1 AERQRAYPK
10 EVKSTTKSH
19 KTKKLQKKKK
29 QKKKKK
35 SSPVGPF
42 PVVPQGTRESS
53 FVHAISSAGVAHA
66 ITRRCSSGELDD
78 CGCDRSVRGKTKEG
92 FQWSGCSDNVAYGVS
107 LSKRFVDARDRK
119 MLQRSKRK
127 SSKVNS
133 RSLAGY
139 NNNIDMGKRKKRSAA
154 SRALVNLH
162 NNEVGR
168 KLVEGNMRVE
178 CKCHGVSGSCEL
190 KTCWMAMPTFRE
202 IGELLKDKF
211 DGATEVRLKELN
223 GRLELEPNKQYFKKP
238 TDEDLVYVQG
248 SPEYC
253 EYDIGSGSLG
263 THGRKCDKD
272 SRGLDGCDLLCC
284 NRGYT
289 SRRERVRER
298 CFCKFHWCCH
308 VQCRT
313 CIRDVVIHTCK

>member
-1 AERQRAYPK
+1 
-10 EVKSTTKSH
+10 
-19 KTKKLQKKKK
+19 
-29 QKKKKK
+29 
-35 SSPVGPF
+35 
-42 PVVPQGTRESS
+42 
-53 FVHAISSAGVAHA
+53 
-66 ITRRCSSGELDD
+66 
-78 CGCDRSVRGKTKEG
+78 
-92 FQWSGCSDNVAYGVS
+92 
-107 LSKRFVDARDRK
+107 
-119 MLQRSKRK
+119 
-127 SSKVNS
+127 
-133 RSLAGY
+133 
-139 NNNIDMGKRKKRSAA
+139 
-154 SRALVNLH
+154 
-162 NNEVGR
+162 
-168 KLVEGNMRVE
+168 
-178 CKCHGVSGSCEL
+178 
-190 KTCWMAMPTFRE
+190 